1 MPHQLG
7 WSLLGAVP
15 KCECVAVLMGARKAV
30 LMCSE
35 ESDTMPSLPPPA
47 GSIIDI
53 TEGSLDTYIQER
65 LNSTF
70 VEAKKRGKTPVL
82 PDELLYD
89 GPGLHYWSQIIYRPA
104 YYQVHDET
112 RIFIKYGQDIVS
124 YIQPSATLIDIGSG

>member
-1 MPHQLG
+1 MRLCHQ
-7 WSLLGAVP
+7 
-15 KCECVAVLMGARKAV
+15 K
-30 LMCSE
+30 SE
-35 ESDTMPSLPPPA
+35 IMATVLPPS

-53 TEGSLDTYIQER
+53 MEGNMDGYIKER
-65 LNSTF
+65 LDSTF

-89 GPGLHYWSQIIYRPA
+89 GPGLHLWSEIIYKPV

-112 RIFIKYGQDIVS
+112 RILQKYGQDIVS